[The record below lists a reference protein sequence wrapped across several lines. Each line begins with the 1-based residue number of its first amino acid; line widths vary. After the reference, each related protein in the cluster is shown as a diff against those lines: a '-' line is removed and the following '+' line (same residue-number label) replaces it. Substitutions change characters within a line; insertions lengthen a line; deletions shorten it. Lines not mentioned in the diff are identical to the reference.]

1 MYSAMPSES
10 LRVAAASNL
19 VSALDIV
26 FILQLYC
33 PSNIPLL
40 ARLATTTQQNDQL
53 SSLQRIVQAI
63 PWPVIDANFAEPT
76 TDGLEVSNQAQ
87 LKALDSDGYTRDSTT
102 VSQRL
107 MNLTSKNR
115 IVPICLATILK
126 GACAS

>member
-63 PWPVIDANFAEPT
+63 PWPVIDANFADPT
-76 TDGLEVSNQAQ
+76 IDGLEVSNQAQ